1 MGFDQATL
9 SLMLNIAEDRMETD
23 LSECDYLKICN
34 ALKALN
40 QVMPRRQGQPQQPL
54 RQPQQPVGQP
64 QQPLRQPQQ
73 PVVIDLVELD
83 NNGQRLRTLNYVL
96 EESIRRRQLL
106 EDSRVRNLNVR
117 TPRVLLSHKQK
128 VIETLLPH
136 TVRRGPRGAVI
147 KMTRYQIDTH
157 MLDLLDAN
165 VLENTG
171 EFHEKARAVARE
183 EHENY
188 LQQIVGFIEE
198 TNVEIRSLERQIAE
212 VFASQ

>member
-1 MGFDQATL
+1 MASMGFDQATL

-40 QVMPRRQGQPQQPL
+40 QSMSRPQEQPL
-54 RQPQQPVGQP
+54 RQP
-64 QQPLRQPQQ
+64 RQPQQ

-83 NNGQRLRTLNYVL
+83 NNGQRLRALNHVL
-96 EESIRRRQLL
+96 EQSIRRRQLF

-117 TPRVLLSHKQK
+117 TPKVLLSHKQK

-136 TVRRGPRGAVI
+136 TVRRGNRGGFI

-188 LQQIVGFIEE
+188 LQQIVGFIED

-212 VFASQ
+212 VVASQ

>member
-1 MGFDQATL
+1 MASMGFDQATL

-40 QVMPRRQGQPQQPL
+40 QSMSRPQEQPL
-54 RQPQQPVGQP
+54 RQP
-64 QQPLRQPQQ
+64 RQPQQ

-83 NNGQRLRTLNYVL
+83 NNGQRLRALNYVL
-96 EESIRRRQLL
+96 EQSIRRRQLF

-117 TPRVLLSHKQK
+117 TPKVLLSHKQK

-136 TVRRGPRGAVI
+136 TVRRGNRGGFI

-165 VLENTG
+165 VIENTG

-188 LQQIVGFIEE
+188 LQQIVGFIED

-212 VFASQ
+212 VVASQ

>member
-1 MGFDQATL
+1 
-9 SLMLNIAEDRMETD
+9 LMLNIAEDRMETD

-40 QVMPRRQGQPQQPL
+40 QSMSRPQEQPL
-54 RQPQQPVGQP
+54 RQP
-64 QQPLRQPQQ
+64 RQPQQ

-83 NNGQRLRTLNYVL
+83 NNGQRLRALNYVL
-96 EESIRRRQLL
+96 EQSIRRRQLF

-117 TPRVLLSHKQK
+117 TPKVLLSHKQK

-136 TVRRGPRGAVI
+136 TVRRGNRGGFI

-157 MLDLLDAN
+157 MLDLIDAN
-165 VLENTG
+165 VIENTG

-188 LQQIVGFIEE
+188 LQQIVGFIED

-212 VFASQ
+212 VVASQ

>member
-1 MGFDQATL
+1 MASMGFDQATL

-40 QVMPRRQGQPQQPL
+40 QSMSRPQEQPL
-54 RQPQQPVGQP
+54 RQP
-64 QQPLRQPQQ
+64 RQPQQ

-83 NNGQRLRTLNYVL
+83 NNGQRLRALNHVL
-96 EESIRRRQLL
+96 EHSIRRRQLF

-117 TPRVLLSHKQK
+117 TPKVLLSHKQK

-136 TVRRGPRGAVI
+136 TVRRGNRGGFI

-188 LQQIVGFIEE
+188 LQQIVGFIED

-212 VFASQ
+212 VVASQ

>member
-1 MGFDQATL
+1 MASMGFDQATL

-40 QVMPRRQGQPQQPL
+40 QSMSRPQEQPL
-54 RQPQQPVGQP
+54 RQP
-64 QQPLRQPQQ
+64 RQPQQ

-83 NNGQRLRTLNYVL
+83 NNGQRLRALNYVL
-96 EESIRRRQLL
+96 EQSIRRRQLF

-117 TPRVLLSHKQK
+117 TPKVLLSHKQK

-136 TVRRGPRGAVI
+136 TVRRGNRGGFI

-157 MLDLLDAN
+157 MIDLIDAN
-165 VLENTG
+165 VIENTG

-188 LQQIVGFIEE
+188 LQQIVGFIED

-212 VFASQ
+212 VVASQ

>member
-1 MGFDQATL
+1 MASMGFDQATL

-40 QVMPRRQGQPQQPL
+40 QSMPRPQEQPL
-54 RQPQQPVGQP
+54 RQP
-64 QQPLRQPQQ
+64 RQPQQ

-83 NNGQRLRTLNYVL
+83 NNGQRLRALNHVL
-96 EESIRRRQLL
+96 EQSIRRRQLF

-117 TPRVLLSHKQK
+117 TPKVLLSHKQK

-136 TVRRGPRGAVI
+136 TVRRGNRGGFI

-188 LQQIVGFIEE
+188 LQQIVGFIED

-212 VFASQ
+212 VVASQ

>member
-1 MGFDQATL
+1 MASMGFDQATL

-40 QVMPRRQGQPQQPL
+40 QSMSRPQEQPL
-54 RQPQQPVGQP
+54 RQP
-64 QQPLRQPQQ
+64 RQPQQ

-83 NNGQRLRTLNYVL
+83 NNGQRLRALNYVL
-96 EESIRRRQLL
+96 EQSIRRRQLF

-117 TPRVLLSHKQK
+117 TPKVLLSHKQK

-136 TVRRGPRGAVI
+136 TVRRGNRGGFI

-157 MLDLLDAN
+157 MIDLIDAN

-188 LQQIVGFIEE
+188 LQQIVGFIED

-212 VFASQ
+212 VVASQ